1 MQGGKWPVHKT
12 ISSWV
17 IMLALKINPS
27 TPLQSAN
34 RSSLNFDAPK
44 EGIVLKIKDL
54 NIQGQGGALREVCGW
69 VLGCTH
75 LSLLDARIDGVQE
88 VCPVLVTLR

>member
-12 ISSWV
+12 ISFWV
-17 IMLALKINPS
+17 IMLASKINPS

-44 EGIVLKIKDL
+44 EGNLKDKRL
-54 NIQGQGGALREVCGW
+54 KHPGAGRGAKGGVW
-69 VLGCTH
+69 VGSWLH
-75 LSLLDARIDGVQE
+75 PPFPS
-88 VCPVLVTLR
+88 